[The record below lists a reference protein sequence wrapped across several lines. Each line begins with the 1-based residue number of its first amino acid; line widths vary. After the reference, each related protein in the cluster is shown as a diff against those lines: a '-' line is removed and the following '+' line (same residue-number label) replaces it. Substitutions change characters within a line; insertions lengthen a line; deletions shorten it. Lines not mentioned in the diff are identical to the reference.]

1 MWRRY
6 LLRGTNPDGWSA
18 LVQQHSKG
26 LFSIARHMLGDRA
39 EAEDVV
45 QETFLRAYV
54 ATERRGVQVHTS
66 MRAFLARIA
75 VNLCYDRLRRK
86 GWYETPT
93 EADDLAIIHD
103 VARPAGTPPDAGPED
118 SAILADESRELR
130 QAILRLQPNY
140 RAAVV
145 LRDAHDLS
153 YREIA
158 ESLGVPENTI
168 ATWLRRAHLSLRQM
182 LEPSPKEEPAL
193 CRATA
198 HA

>member
-1 MWRRY
+1 M
-6 LLRGTNPDGWSA
+6 RGFDSDGWSA

-26 LFSIARHMLGDRA
+26 LYSIARHMLGDRS

-54 ATERRGVQVHTS
+54 ATERRGIQVHTS
-66 MRAFLARIA
+66 TRAFLARIA

-93 EADDLAIIHD
+93 EADDLAIIHEIG
-103 VARPAGTPPDAGPED
+103 RHAGTTPEAGPED
-118 SAILADESRELR
+118 TAIQADTSRELR
-130 QAILRLQPNY
+130 EAILRLQPNY

-145 LRDAHDLS
+145 LRYAHDLS
-153 YREIA
+153 YREISD
-158 ESLGVPENTI
+158 SLGVPENTV
-168 ATWLRRAHLSLRQM
+168 ATWLRRAHINLRRM
-182 LEPSPKEEPAL
+182 LEPKPEEEPAL

>member
-1 MWRRY
+1 M
-6 LLRGTNPDGWSA
+6 RGMDSEGWAA
-18 LVQQHSKG
+18 LVKQHSKG
-26 LFSIARHMLGDRA
+26 LYSIARQMLGDRA

-54 ATERRGVQVHTS
+54 ATERRGIEVHTS
-66 MRAFLARIA
+66 TRAFLARIA

-86 GWYETPT
+86 GWHETPT
-93 EADDLAIIHD
+93 EADDLAVIHEI
-103 VARPAGTPPDAGPED
+103 ARPAGEPPQAGPED
-118 SAILADESRELR
+118 SAIQSDTSRELR
-130 QAILRLQPNY
+130 EAVLRLQPNY

-145 LRDAHDLS
+145 LRYSHDLS

-158 ESLGVPENTI
+158 DSLGVPENTV
-168 ATWLRRAHLSLRQM
+168 ATWLRRAHMSLRRM